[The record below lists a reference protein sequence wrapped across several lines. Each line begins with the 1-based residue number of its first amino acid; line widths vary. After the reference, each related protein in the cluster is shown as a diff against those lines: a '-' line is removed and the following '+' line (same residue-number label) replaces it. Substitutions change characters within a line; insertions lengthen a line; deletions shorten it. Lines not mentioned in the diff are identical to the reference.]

1 MDRELIAFWD
11 EEAAVFD
18 EAADHGLAD
27 ASTREAWRALLASV
41 LPPAPA
47 RIADLGCGTGTLSLL
62 LAEMG
67 YQVDGVDFSPRMLER
82 AARKA
87 ATRADLAFHL
97 GDAAAPSLPAGK
109 YEAVISRH
117 VLWALPQPI
126 EALERWAALLTPT
139 GRLVLV
145 EGRWHTGA
153 GLTAAEAHGLLAAA
167 GREATL
173 AELDDPKLWGR
184 EITDERYILVSTG

>member
-97 GDAAAPSLPAGK
+97 VLLAGFAVRPGRVKMVEDVRVRLPDAPSPMVPVSPG
-109 YEAVISRH
+109 
-117 VLWALPQPI
+117 
-126 EALERWAALLTPT
+126 
-139 GRLVLV
+139 LVWC
-145 EGRWHTGA
+145 GGIPRIP
-153 GLTAAEAHGLLAAA
+153 GLL
-167 GREATL
+167 
-173 AELDDPKLWGR
+173 P
-184 EITDERYILVSTG
+184 